1 MSLILHLGMTC
12 AILQPMARVNRS
24 PGAVVVVVGPDVVE
38 AVTDDE
44 GRLLLVVLNSR
55 CRRKNEVDAAAA
67 GVIDSE
73 VNVCAAVVHVAADIF
88 IDDVNGA
95 SVGICQVTLLPDG
108 HAFAVLCDGRVVV
121 AVEVDVDVVVAVA
134 VGQSNDL
141 DVPVVRRER
150 GKVLEEKKDLLLPE

>member
-1 MSLILHLGMTC
+1 MSLILHFSMTC
-12 AILQPMARVNRS
+12 AILQPVARVNRS
-24 PGAVVVVVGPDVVE
+24 PGAVVVVVGPEVVE

-55 CRRKNEVDAAAA
+55 CRRKNEVDAAAGMA
-67 GVIDSE
+67 DSE
-73 VNVCAAVVHVAADIF
+73 VIVCAAIARVTADIF

-95 SVGICQVTLLPDG
+95 SVGVCQVTLLPDG
-108 HAFAVLCDGRVVV
+108 HAVAVLGDGRVVV

-134 VGQSNDL
+134 VGQPNDL
-141 DVPVVRRER
+141 DVPVVRRQR